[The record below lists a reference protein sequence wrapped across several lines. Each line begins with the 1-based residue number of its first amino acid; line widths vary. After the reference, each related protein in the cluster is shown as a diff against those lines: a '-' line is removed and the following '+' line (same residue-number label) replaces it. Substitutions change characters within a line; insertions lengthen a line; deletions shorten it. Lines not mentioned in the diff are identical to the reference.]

1 MCHLTGGETGKDIIT
16 DGIDPRTV
24 SGAESIQKVGNK
36 LMNKDILSFDLEPLK
51 RMQKF
56 GGEKYGSIRSLISAF
71 GHLNIQSSPAKGT
84 TVNNDSKNWGLLA
97 KIS

>member
-1 MCHLTGGETGKDIIT
+1 
-16 DGIDPRTV
+16 
-24 SGAESIQKVGNK
+24 
-36 LMNKDILSFDLEPLK
+36 MNKDILSFDLEPLK

-56 GGEKYGSIRSLISAF
+56 GGGEKYGSIGSLISAF
-71 GHLNIQSSPAKGT
+71 EHLNIQSSPAEGT